1 MIEEGGR
8 EGERAGGCSGG
19 RDARADAWGR
29 EGVRGAK
36 FLRVGHAWRCT
47 GGPSAGG
54 ARTVQ
59 GVNVARLDLVVVD

>member
-1 MIEEGGR
+1 MRR
-8 EGERAGGCSGG
+8 EGESSGCSGG

-36 FLRVGHAWRCT
+36 FLRVGHARMCT

-54 ARTVQ
+54 ARTVR
-59 GVNVARLDLVVVD
+59 GADVARLDLVVVD